1 MKTTKRIAIGVL
13 IAGNLLMSPAL
24 FAQPG
29 FGPGRPGMMEK
40 MRRMGPPLLEQLQ
53 LSGDQRAQIEA
64 IFAGGRDAIHP
75 LAQQLREKRAA
86 LGEAA
91 RALPFDETLVR
102 TLAQQAADLQAQMT
116 VARVQIANQ
125 MQSLLTEDQRTRL
138 SQLRAERLQQFKER
152 RRQHMGRPEQ
162 QQS

>member
-1 MKTTKRIAIGVL
+1 MKTSKQIAIGAF
-13 IAGNLLMSPAL
+13 IAASLLMSPAV

-29 FGPGRPGMMEK
+29 FGPGRPGMMGR
-40 MRRMGPPLLEQLQ
+40 MGRMGPPLLDQLQ
-53 LSGDQRAQIEA
+53 LSGDQRRQIEA
-64 IFAGGRDAIHP
+64 VFAGGRDAVHP

-91 RALPFDETLVR
+91 RALPFDETAVR
-102 TLAQQAADLQAQMT
+102 SLARQAAELQAQLT
-116 VARVQIANQ
+116 VARAQIANQ
-125 MQSLLTEDQRTRL
+125 LQSLLTEDQRTKL
-138 SQLRAERLQQFKER
+138 SQLRAERLQRFKEW

>member
-1 MKTTKRIAIGVL
+1 MKTTKQIAIGVL
-13 IAGNLLMSPAL
+13 IAASLLMSPAI

-29 FGPGRPGMMEK
+29 FGPGRMGMV
-40 MRRMGPPLLEQLQ
+40 RRMGPPLLEQLQ
-53 LSGDQRAQIEA
+53 LSDDQRAQIKT
-64 IFAGGRDAIHP
+64 IFAGGRDTIQP
-75 LAQQLREKRAA
+75 FVQQLREKRAA

-102 TLAQQAADLQAQMT
+102 TLAQQAADLQAQIT
-116 VARVQIANQ
+116 VARAQIANQ

-138 SQLRAERLQQFKER
+138 SQLRAERLQQFHEW

>member
-1 MKTTKRIAIGVL
+1 MKTTKKIAIGVL
-13 IAGNLLMSPAL
+13 IGANLLMSPAA

-29 FGPGRPGMMEK
+29 FGPGRMGM
-40 MRRMGPPLLEQLQ
+40 MRRMGPPLLEQLE

-64 IFAGGRDAIHP
+64 VFAGGRDAIHP

-102 TLAQQAADLQAQMT
+102 SLAQQAADLQSQFM
-116 VARVQIANQ
+116 VARAQIANQ
-125 MQSLLTEDQRTRL
+125 LQGLLTEDQRTKL
-138 SQLRAERLQQFKER
+138 GQLRAERLQQLKEW

>member
-1 MKTTKRIAIGVL
+1 MKTSKQIAIGVL
-13 IAGNLLMSPAL
+13 IAASLLASAAV

-29 FGPGRPGMMEK
+29 FGPGRPSMMG
-40 MRRMGPPLLEQLQ
+40 RTGRMGSPLLGQLE
-53 LSGDQRAQIEA
+53 LSGDQRAQIEM

-86 LGEAA
+86 LEAAA

-102 TLAQQAADLQAQMT
+102 SLAQQAADLQAQLM
-116 VARVQIANQ
+116 VARAQTANQ
-125 MQSLLTEDQRTRL
+125 LRSVLTEDQRSKL
-138 SQLRAERLQQFKER
+138 SQLQAERLQQFKDW
-152 RRQHMGRPEQ
+152 RRQHMGKSEP

>member
-1 MKTTKRIAIGVL
+1 MKTTKQIAIGVL
-13 IAGNLLMSPAL
+13 IAASLLTSPAL

-29 FGPGRPGMMEK
+29 FGPGRPGMMG
-40 MRRMGPPLLEQLQ
+40 RMGPPLLEQLQ
-53 LSGDQRAQIEA
+53 LSGDQRTQIEA
-64 IFAGGRDAIHP
+64 IFAGGRDPIHP

-102 TLAQQAADLQAQMT
+102 SLAQQAGDLQAEMT
-116 VARVQIANQ
+116 VSRVQIANQ
-125 MQSLLTEDQRTRL
+125 LRGVLTEDQRTRL
-138 SQLRAERLQQFKER
+138 SQLRAERLQQFKEW
-152 RRQHMGRPEQ
+152 RRQHMARPDQ

>member
-1 MKTTKRIAIGVL
+1 MKANKQIAIGVL
-13 IAGNLLMSPAL
+13 IAASLLASAAV

-29 FGPGRPGMMEK
+29 FGPGRPGMMG
-40 MRRMGPPLLEQLQ
+40 RTGRMGSPLLGQLE
-53 LSGDQRAQIEA
+53 LSGDQRAQIET

-102 TLAQQAADLQAQMT
+102 SLAQQAADLQAQLM
-116 VARVQIANQ
+116 VARAQIANQ
-125 MQSLLTEDQRTRL
+125 LQSLLTEDQRIKL
-138 SQLRAERLQQFKER
+138 SQLRAERLQRLKEW
-152 RRQHMGRPEQ
+152 RQQRMFRPDQ

>member
-1 MKTTKRIAIGVL
+1 MKTNKQIAIGVL
-13 IAGNLLMSPAL
+13 IAGSLLMIPTV

-29 FGPGRPGMMEK
+29 FGPGRPGMMG
-40 MRRMGPPLLEQLQ
+40 RTGRMGPPLVGQLE

-75 LAQQLREKRAA
+75 IAQQLREKRAA
-86 LGEAA
+86 LGDAA
-91 RALPFDETLVR
+91 RALPFDETAVR
-102 TLAQQAADLQAQMT
+102 SLAWQAADLQAQMT
-116 VARVQIANQ
+116 VARAQIANQ
-125 MQSLLTEDQRTRL
+125 LQSLLTEDQRTKL
-138 SQLRAERLQQFKER
+138 SQLRAERLQQFKEW